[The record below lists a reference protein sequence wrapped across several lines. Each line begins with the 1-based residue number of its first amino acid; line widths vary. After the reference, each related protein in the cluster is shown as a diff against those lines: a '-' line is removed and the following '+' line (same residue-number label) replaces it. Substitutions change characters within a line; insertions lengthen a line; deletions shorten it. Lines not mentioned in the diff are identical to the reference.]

1 VGKVVATSLNRQFG
15 CCTLVA
21 AMFTGI
27 VQELGL
33 VRSVRP
39 SVLTIEIPGAFRDR
53 IELGGSIAVNGVCLS
68 ARELLSSAF
77 VADLSK
83 ETTSRTT
90 LGTLRPGQHV
100 NLELPLSPSSGMD
113 GHWVLGHIDAQGRV
127 QALYQEGSG
136 WTLIVDFPTQYRRF
150 IAEKGSVA
158 VEGISLTPY
167 DLDGGSFRCAIIPE
181 TYENTVLKERRRGHS
196 VNLEFDILAKY
207 VERMIHFVHS
217 D

>member
-1 VGKVVATSLNRQFG
+1 
-15 CCTLVA
+15 
-21 AMFTGI
+21 MFTGI
-27 VQELGL
+27 VQGLGL

-39 SVLTIEIPGAFRDR
+39 SALTIELPSVFRDR
-53 IELGGSIAVNGVCLS
+53 IELGGSVAVNGVCLS
-68 ARELLSSAF
+68 ARELPPSAF

-83 ETTSRTT
+83 ETASRTT

-100 NLELPLSPSSGMD
+100 NLELPLSPSSGLD

-136 WTLIVDFPTQYRRF
+136 WTLIVEFPTQFRRF
-150 IAEKGSVA
+150 IAEKGSIA

-181 TYENTVLKERRRGHS
+181 TYESTVLKDRRRGHS

-207 VERMIHFVHS
+207 VERMIRFVHS

>member
-1 VGKVVATSLNRQFG
+1 
-15 CCTLVA
+15 
-21 AMFTGI
+21 MFTGI

-39 SVLTIEIPGAFRDR
+39 SVLTVEIPGAFRER
-53 IELGGSIAVNGVCLS
+53 IEIGGSIAVNGVCLS
-68 ARELLSSAF
+68 AREVLPTAF

-90 LGTLRPGQHV
+90 LGLLRTGQHV
-100 NLELPLSPSSGMD
+100 NLELPLSPSSGLD
-113 GHWVLGHIDAQGRV
+113 GHWVLGHIDTQGRI
-127 QALYQEGSG
+127 QALYQDGSS
-136 WTLIVDFPTQYRRF
+136 WTLIVDFPTQHRRF

-167 DLDGGSFRCAIIPE
+167 DLAGGSFRCAIIPE
-181 TYENTVLKERRRGHS
+181 TYECTVLKERRRGHS

-207 VERMIHFVHS
+207 VERMIRFVHS

>member
-1 VGKVVATSLNRQFG
+1 VAKVVATSLNRQFG
-15 CCTLVA
+15 YCKLVA

-53 IELGGSIAVNGVCLS
+53 IELGGSIAINGVCLS
-68 ARELLSSAF
+68 ARELLSNAF

-90 LGTLRPGQHV
+90 LGSLRPGQHV
-100 NLELPLSPSSGMD
+100 NF
-113 GHWVLGHIDAQGRV
+113 V
-127 QALYQEGSG
+127 
-136 WTLIVDFPTQYRRF
+136 
-150 IAEKGSVA
+150 
-158 VEGISLTPY
+158 
-167 DLDGGSFRCAIIPE
+167 
-181 TYENTVLKERRRGHS
+181 
-196 VNLEFDILAKY
+196 FDILAKY
-207 VERMIHFVHS
+207 VERMIRFVHS